1 MNSVDT
7 YEVEAPESM
16 SSKTGCLFMVPCSC
30 MSFRGCDRLC
40 SVKLHELRFS
50 DVVCGGDGGGDSEF
64 VGSVD
69 FGGAVVAMFVDERVS
84 LLRSVLLDFC
94 VEAGL
99 GVIDVRGSMGS
110 LVRWWW

>member
-1 MNSVDT
+1 
-7 YEVEAPESM
+7 
-16 SSKTGCLFMVPCSC
+16 MVPCSC

-50 DVVCGGDGGGDSEF
+50 DVVCGGEF

-110 LVRWWW
+110 LVRW